1 MRLLLPT
8 NLSLV
13 EESFLSSPFSRLLP
27 ELQLSS
33 FQQSE
38 QEGKSEGLQIII
50 ISLALFSFLL
60 SSLPDF
66 STGSGGKQEHQWYT
80 AARSA
85 AGGWTSITRVT
96 QGTAEPAPWPTLIGR
111 QSENQKSQVLLADLQ
126 MGAESCGGIMYTAKE
141 NSSGLQYLWTLF
153 LSYLSVSLSLSL
165 YDFRADC
172 FILQLPSNPLACVSM
187 WCRAGGE
194 MWERE
199 KEFKSSA
206 LSLSVRGVDG
216 CWIFQLSAAT
226 ASLLCFM
233 EVVVVIVAGQMTACA
248 ALQSTWCLRS
258 HFYSL

>member
-8 NLSLV
+8 NLPLV

-66 STGSGGKQEHQWYT
+66 STGSGEKQEHQWYT

-153 LSYLSVSLSLSL
+153 LSYLSVSLSLSMTSEL
-165 YDFRADC
+165 TALFYSC
-172 FILQLPSNPLACVSM
+172 LATHWHAWVCGAEQEER
-187 WCRAGGE
+187 CG
-194 MWERE
+194 RE
-199 KEFKSSA
+199 KRSSSPQPS
-206 LSLSVRGVDG
+206 LSLSEVWMGVEYFS
-216 CWIFQLSAAT
+216 FQQPQHPFFVLWR
-226 ASLLCFM
+226 LL
-233 EVVVVIVAGQMTACA
+233 
-248 ALQSTWCLRS
+248 LL
-258 HFYSL
+258 L

>member
-8 NLSLV
+8 NLPLV
-13 EESFLSSPFSRLLP
+13 KESFLSSPFSRLLP

-165 YDFRADC
+165 
-172 FILQLPSNPLACVSM
+172 
-187 WCRAGGE
+187 W
-194 MWERE
+194 
-199 KEFKSSA
+199 
-206 LSLSVRGVDG
+206 
-216 CWIFQLSAAT
+216 
-226 ASLLCFM
+226 
-233 EVVVVIVAGQMTACA
+233 
-248 ALQSTWCLRS
+248 LQSWLLYFTVA
-258 HFYSL
+258 

>member
-8 NLSLV
+8 NLPLV

-38 QEGKSEGLQIII
+38 QEGKSEGLQIIS
-50 ISLALFSFLL
+50 ISLAPLFSLLL

-165 YDFRADC
+165 SMTSELTALFYSC
-172 FILQLPSNPLACVSM
+172 LATHWHAWVCGAEQEER
-187 WCRAGGE
+187 CG
-194 MWERE
+194 RE
-199 KEFKSSA
+199 KRSSSPQPS
-206 LSLSVRGVDG
+206 LSLSEVWMGVEYFS
-216 CWIFQLSAAT
+216 FQQPQHPFFVLWR
-226 ASLLCFM
+226 LL
-233 EVVVVIVAGQMTACA
+233 
-248 ALQSTWCLRS
+248 LL
-258 HFYSL
+258 L